1 LRSAKTTLESKAPD
15 ELEPYRQFVV
25 DVAQSVAD
33 AAGGGEPAESGAI
46 EKVRSAIG

>member
-1 LRSAKTTLESKAPD
+1 LWSAKTTLESKAPE

-25 DVAQSVAD
+25 EVAQSVAS
-33 AAGGGEPAESGAI
+33 AAGGGEGAESGAI